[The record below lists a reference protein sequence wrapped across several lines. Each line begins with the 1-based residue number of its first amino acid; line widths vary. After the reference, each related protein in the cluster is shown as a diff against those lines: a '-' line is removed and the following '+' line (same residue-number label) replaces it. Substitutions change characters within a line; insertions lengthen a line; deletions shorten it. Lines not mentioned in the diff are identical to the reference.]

1 MTTTPTTRRR
11 RALAALAG
19 GTILAGSIATH
30 GHAAGR
36 DNSTTTPI
44 KHVVVIFQENITFD
58 HYFAT
63 YPVAA
68 NPAGEPR
75 FVARDDTPS
84 VNGLSAGLLA
94 SNLNKFAPFRLDR
107 AEADTCDQDHNYSD
121 EQKAVDMGLLDKFV
135 QATGKTGLGCR
146 PDGSTVMGYFDGN
159 TVTAL
164 WNYAQHYA
172 LNDNSF
178 GTTFGPSTPGALN
191 LITGQTH
198 GASIPAGPASSSV
211 IDGTIIGDLD
221 AYLDDCGADAGGTKP
236 SASTVL
242 MAGTNIGDLLNAND
256 VTWGWFQGGFAPT
269 APAVTTGPDQ
279 SPAVCGAS
287 HDGHPDVPNPS
298 AADGNTTTPPT
309 DIHGPVADYSAHHEP
324 FMYYPSTRNPHH
336 LPPSSVAMIGKT
348 DQANHQYDIADFWNA
363 LDSGHL
369 PAVTF
374 LKAPEYQDGHPGYS
388 DPLSEQTF
396 LVQVINALQEFEV
409 LGRHRG
415 LHQLGR
421 FRRLVRSRHR
431 PDHQPVQYQRRFPGR
446 HGQLRHARRDRVR
459 GKVRLRPAHSA
470 AADFAVGAREF
481 RRSHHHRSIVDD
493 RLRRGELGPGH
504 GRRRDA
510 AAGRAKLVRPARR
523 ARDRDV
529 RFRRSPARRPQAH
542 SRSRDWRR
550 GAPRPGLNVNELAM
564 CKAHGRDR
572 RGLDRRAGRRETAAP

>member
-396 LVQVINALQEFEV
+396 LVQVINALQESKYWGDTAVFINWDDSDGWYDHV
-409 LGRHRG
+409 TGPIIN
-415 LHQLGR
+415 
-421 FRRLVRSRHR
+421 RSNT
-431 PDHQPVQYQRRFPGR
+431 
-446 HGQLRHARRDRVR
+446 
-459 GKVRLRPAHSA
+459 S
-470 AADFAVGAREF
+470 ADFLAGTGNCGTPAATAFEGRCGYGPRIPLLLISPWARENF
-481 RRSHHHRSIVDD
+481 VDHTTTDQSSMIGFVEENWGLGTVDGATPPPAGQSSFDRLAGPVTAMFDFDD
-493 RLRRGELGPGH
+493 RP
-504 GRRRDA
+504 RDD
-510 AAGRAKLVRPARR
+510 RKLILDPATG
-523 ARDRDV
+523 AVVHHDRD
-529 RFRRSPARRPQAH
+529 
-542 SRSRDWRR
+542 
-550 GAPRPGLNVNELAM
+550 
-564 CKAHGRDR
+564 
-572 RGLDRRAGRRETAAP
+572 